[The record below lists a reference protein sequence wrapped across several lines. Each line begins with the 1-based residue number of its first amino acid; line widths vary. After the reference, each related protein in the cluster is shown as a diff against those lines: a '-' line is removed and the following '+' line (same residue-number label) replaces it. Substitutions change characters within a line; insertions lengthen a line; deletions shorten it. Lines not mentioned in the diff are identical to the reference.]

1 MEIRLHEDG
10 SLLDEE
16 LHSRQVTKHLVHHD
30 EKEGT
35 NSEMQLC
42 MENHLHCCLQ
52 KNLKQS
58 WLPAFWK
65 KIQNTQEIKENAF

>member
-58 WLPAFWK
+58 
-65 KIQNTQEIKENAF
+65 